1 MKIKKFIQIILIK
14 LSKFLCKITFFL
26 FFNEEPADSLIN
38 ELLFISFLIKKQD
51 DIILQK
57 FLKEEFF
64 TWFNM
69 WSFDVINKAKTH
81 FYKALAML
89 MQDFF
94 NQLNTKF

>member
-1 MKIKKFIQIILIK
+1 
-14 LSKFLCKITFFL
+14 
-26 FFNEEPADSLIN
+26 
-38 ELLFISFLIKKQD
+38 KQD

-81 FYKALAML
+81 FYKALTML